1 MMAGGTMQRA
11 YQITGIVFLLI
22 AAFLGYHALNLRYYT
37 PLGPGPGFFPV
48 WLCGLLALLAVAL
61 VVQARFAAAEP
72 LPEDF
77 FAPRSGYLRI
87 LVVLIGLFA
96 IPALMPTFGFRL
108 TMLAFYLVLLTFL
121 GRRNPIE
128 IVVLALAG
136 SFGAFY
142 VFQLLSQPLPVGVFG
157 I

>member
-1 MMAGGTMQRA
+1 MAEGTIQRA
-11 YQITGIVFLLI
+11 HQIAGIVFLLI
-22 AAFLGYHALNLRYYT
+22 AVFLGYHALKLRYYT
-37 PLGPGPGFFPV
+37 PLGPGPGFFPI
-48 WLCGLLALLAVAL
+48 WLCGLLGLLALAL
-61 VVQARFAAAEP
+61 VVQAWLAAPEK
-72 LPEDF
+72 LPDDF
-77 FAPRSGYLRI
+77 FASRVGYLRI
-87 LVVLIGLFA
+87 LVVLAGLFA
-96 IPALMPTFGFRL
+96 VPALMPVFGFRL

-121 GRRNPIE
+121 GRRNPFE